1 MENTNET
8 VNQEQAT
15 QEAHEER
22 TFTQA
27 ELNAIVGDRL
37 ARVKEKYADYEL
49 LKGKADKLDEIEEA
63 SKTELQKAMERA
75 EKAETEL
82 SQMKQENEIKAMR
95 EKVAK
100 ETGVPV
106 NLITGATEDE
116 CMEQANA
123 IKEFAVPNG
132 YPTIKDG
139 GEPQTMAKRSVRDD
153 FAAWANAVNS

>member
-1 MENTNET
+1 MANET
-8 VNQEQAT
+8 VNQEQQAT
-15 QEAHEER
+15 ETQER
-22 TFTQA
+22 TFTQS
-27 ELNAIVGDRL
+27 ELDAIIGDRL
-37 ARVKEKYADYEL
+37 ARAKEKYSDYET
-49 LKGKADKLDEIEEA
+49 LKDKASKFDQLEEA
-63 SKTELQKAMERA
+63 SKTELQRATERA
-75 EKAETEL
+75 EKAEAEL
-82 SQMKQENEIKAMR
+82 SQMKHDNEIKAMR

-106 NLITGATEDE
+106 NLITGSTEDE

-139 GEPQTMAKRSVRDD
+139 GEPQTMTKRSVRDD

>member
-1 MENTNET
+1 MANET
-8 VNQEQAT
+8 VNQEQQAT
-15 QEAHEER
+15 ETQER
-22 TFTQA
+22 TFTQS
-27 ELNAIVGDRL
+27 ELDAIIGDRL
-37 ARVKEKYADYEL
+37 ARAKEKYSDYET
-49 LKGKADKLDEIEEA
+49 LKDKASKFDQLEEA
-63 SKTELQKAMERA
+63 SKTELQRATERA
-75 EKAETEL
+75 EKAEAEL
-82 SQMKQENEIKAMR
+82 SQMKHDNEIKAMR

-106 NLITGATEDE
+106 NLITGSTEDE

-139 GEPQTMAKRSVRDD
+139 GEPQTMTKRSIRDD